1 MGMFRADSVAFG
13 YSNVEGAK
21 QWWIDTFGCKVV
33 RVPQDWDNPLPSDVA
48 LTLPGDNEPTILL
61 SAQSE
66 VAQARFERPSPVA
79 TSIFCD
85 KLKKA
90 HEHLSSRGVLTGP
103 IQDGGDMQFFEIHD
117 PEGHLIE
124 ICKEP

>member
-1 MGMFRADSVAFG
+1 MGMFRADSVGFS

-103 IQDGGDMQFFEIHD
+103 IQDGGDMQFFEIRD

>member
-1 MGMFRADSVAFG
+1 MGLFQTDSVG
-13 YSNVEGAK
+13 LSYSNVEAAI

-48 LTLPGDNEPTILL
+48 LILPGDSEPTILL

-66 VAQARFERPSPVA
+66 VEQARFDRPSPVA
-79 TSIFCD
+79 TVIFCN

-90 HEHLSSRGVLTGP
+90 HEHLSSRGVLAGP
-103 IQDGGDMQFFEIHD
+103 VPDGGDMQFFEIRD
-117 PEGHLIE
+117 TEGHSIE

>member
-1 MGMFRADSVAFG
+1 MGLYRADSVALS
-13 YSNVEGAK
+13 YSNVEAAK

-48 LTLPGDNEPTILL
+48 LTLPGDSELTILL
-61 SAQSE
+61 SAQLE
-66 VAQARFERPSPVA
+66 VDHARFDRPSPVA
-79 TSIFCD
+79 TVIFCD

-90 HEHLSSRGVLTGP
+90 HEHLSSRGVLAGP
-103 IQDGGDMQFFEIHD
+103 IQDGGDMQFFKIRD
-117 PEGHLIE
+117 TEGHLIE

>member
-1 MGMFRADSVAFG
+1 MGMFRADSVALS